1 MRNCRSAVQ
10 KCWRSWPADRLPF
23 RRCTGRPQRPAPRPW
38 CCRPRTAPQ
47 RAGPAPGPHSPKP
60 CTGPAGLRP
69 AGGSHPFR
77 WRGLFSGRAVPSV
90 IAAAFQ
96 RLPAGLPEAVVTV
109 QLIELCRQ
117 RAFASFLPPMQACA
131 AMTGGFGKIR
141 VSPRRVAMKKSPF
154 QGCFSLEFVL

>member
-10 KCWRSWPADRLPF
+10 KWLEVMASRPSAIPALHR
-23 RRCTGRPQRPAPRPW
+23 QAPTPSASAW
-38 CCRPRTAPQ
+38 CCRLRTAPQ

-69 AGGSHPFR
+69 AGGSRPFR

-96 RLPAGLPEAVVTV
+96 RPPSWPARGGCHCAAHRTLPPA
-109 QLIELCRQ
+109 
-117 RAFASFLPPMQACA
+117 AFALLFA
-131 AMTGGFGKIR
+131 ADAGVCGDDRRFWEDQGVT
-141 VSPRRVAMKKSPF
+141 PRVAMKKSPF
-154 QGCFSLEFVL
+154 QGCFSLGFVL